1 MFFTFPFQS
10 PVLQYLF
17 FLAQIPIAMSPLS
30 NNSLFLEYA
39 KNPFLDFLQKG
50 LMISLSTDDPMQ
62 FHFTKVHERI
72 LKRYE
77 YILLVCGFPP
87 RILELNQAI

>member
-1 MFFTFPFQS
+1 
-10 PVLQYLF
+10 
-17 FLAQIPIAMSPLS
+17 MSPLS

-62 FHFTKVHERI
+62 FHFTKV
-72 LKRYE
+72 
-77 YILLVCGFPP
+77 LLWNLEQYQHLLLGCCFPP
-87 RILELNQAI
+87 RILKLNGFISLFFLCKVPFF

>member
-1 MFFTFPFQS
+1 
-10 PVLQYLF
+10 
-17 FLAQIPIAMSPLS
+17 MSPLS

-62 FHFTKVHERI
+62 FHFTKVRRTYARTRARAHGS
-72 LKRYE
+72 LSM
-77 YILLVCGFPP
+77 VC
-87 RILELNQAI
+87 